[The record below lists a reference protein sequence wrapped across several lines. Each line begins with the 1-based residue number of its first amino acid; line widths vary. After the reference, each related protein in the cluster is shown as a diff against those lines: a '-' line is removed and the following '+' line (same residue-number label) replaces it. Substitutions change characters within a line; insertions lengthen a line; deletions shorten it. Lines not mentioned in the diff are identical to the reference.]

1 MVPWRVAILAKLAIL
16 AKMANLDGE
25 KSPEGWRLKLDAKS
39 GPLESGDFGEIGDFG
54 KNGKFGW
61 QKIARGLAIEV
72 RW

>member
-1 MVPWRVAILAKLAIL
+1 MHPM
-16 AKMANLDGE
+16 AKMAKIARGLAIKIGCQKWSLGE
-25 KSPEGWRLKLDAKS
+25 WR
-39 GPLESGDFGEIGDFG
+39 FGEIGDFG